1 MLILATAALHTCGT
15 APVQVSDPAA
25 GGSSPDDSRC
35 RFILNPLGEAFK
47 LFIISRKVSASIMFE
62 ARCCHDASRCS
73 ANLSSHRSLL
83 HRKAGHDQTANYCQ
97 SSKVLCTDRNGG
109 LLDWRTNRPAIGS
122 VSCTQHAANPSCA
135 TTQTPDTAFSCPEL
149 QLSTSRKLC
158 DGCLLP
164 KRALTCYF
172 VRFCQIQATQLVCQS
187 GSIGDQSHS
196 DPCTK
201 PWNFDPPVI
210 SLLPWNFDNI

>member
-1 MLILATAALHTCGT
+1 MLVLWDVRIRVLLLCRRHVATAACQQQ
-15 APVQVSDPAA
+15 PVPSRGPSA
-25 GGSSPDDSRC
+25 GR
-35 RFILNPLGEAFK
+35 
-47 LFIISRKVSASIMFE
+47 
-62 ARCCHDASRCS
+62 
-73 ANLSSHRSLL
+73 
-83 HRKAGHDQTANYCQ
+83 YCQ
-97 SSKVLCTDRNGG
+97 SSKVLCTDRNRG

-122 VSCTQHAANPSCA
+122 VSCTQHAANRSCA
-135 TTQTPDTAFSCPEL
+135 TTQTPDTALSCPEL

-164 KRALTCYF
+164 RRALACYF

-201 PWNFDPPVI
+201 PWNFDNTANPPAR
-210 SLLPWNFDNI
+210 LPNTDHDRWQNRSVGCPEWCQWLPR

>member
-1 MLILATAALHTCGT
+1 MYKHECTGGQAACTAVADI
-15 APVQVSDPAA
+15 VQLLQKQSR
-25 GGSSPDDSRC
+25 SSTSVRSSQE
-35 RFILNPLGEAFK
+35 EA
-47 LFIISRKVSASIMFE
+47 
-62 ARCCHDASRCS
+62 D
-73 ANLSSHRSLL
+73 
-83 HRKAGHDQTANYCQ
+83 YCQ
-97 SSKVLCTDRNGG
+97 SSKVLCTDRNRG

-122 VSCTQHAANPSCA
+122 VSCTQHAANRSCA
-135 TTQTPDTAFSCPEL
+135 TTQTPDTALSCPEL

-164 KRALTCYF
+164 RRALACYF

-201 PWNFDPPVI
+201 PWNFD
-210 SLLPWNFDNI
+210 NIFC

>member
-1 MLILATAALHTCGT
+1 M
-15 APVQVSDPAA
+15 PS
-25 GGSSPDDSRC
+25 
-35 RFILNPLGEAFK
+35 
-47 LFIISRKVSASIMFE
+47 
-62 ARCCHDASRCS
+62 
-73 ANLSSHRSLL
+73 
-83 HRKAGHDQTANYCQ
+83 YCQ
-97 SSKVLCTDRNGG
+97 SSKVLCTDRSRG

-122 VSCTQHAANPSCA
+122 VSCTQHAANRSCCSCA

-164 KRALTCYF
+164 RRALACYF

-196 DPCTK
+196 NPCKK
-201 PWNFDPPVI
+201 PWNFDNTSPTVQGDRSSEFCVRDLDGADRKRTNAI
-210 SLLPWNFDNI
+210 STNGQLHVTQCIIIVGTIGLLQNP